1 MFLIFTVQAFLLL
14 DIFLW
19 TEFVLVRKKIFKILG
34 FIFTGLTAPVIFITA
49 VIYLF
54 KREMLG
60 ELDFVFSIIIFCG
73 LLMMLMLGIKIQ
85 LFIAMYNKAKM
96 KKKII
101 EEMKEAGDDISL
113 VDSKYPELSPDREI
127 FIFLGTMPVFL
138 SAGAY
143 FVAKILQYI
152 LFEKL

>member
-54 KREMLG
+54 KREILG
-60 ELDFVFSIIIFCG
+60 ELDWVFIIFVFSG
-73 LLMMLMLGIKIQ
+73 LLMMLMMGIKTHI
-85 LFIAMYNKAKM
+85 FIVIYEKTKTR
-96 KKKII
+96 KKIV
-101 EEMKEAGDDISL
+101 EEMKEAGEDVSL
-113 VDSKYPELSPDREI
+113 VDDKYPELKTEREL
-127 FIFLGTMPVFL
+127 FIFLGTMPIFL
-138 SAGAY
+138 FGGAY
-143 FVAKILQYI
+143 FIAKIFQYV
-152 LFEKL
+152 LFK